1 MAPSPDGGLYGL
13 IDAQRLKIRTL
24 PPRGGVILASG
35 GIYSGLF
42 ITAFVYSYLFNLI
55 CLL

>member
-1 MAPSPDGGLYGL
+1 MAPSPAGDLYGL

-24 PPRGGVILASG
+24 PRGAILASG
-35 GIYSGLF
+35 GVYSGLF